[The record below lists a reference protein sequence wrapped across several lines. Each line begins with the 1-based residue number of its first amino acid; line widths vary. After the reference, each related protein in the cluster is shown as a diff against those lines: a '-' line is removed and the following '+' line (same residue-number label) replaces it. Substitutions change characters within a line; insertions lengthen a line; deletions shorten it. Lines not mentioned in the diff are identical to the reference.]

1 MMQSFDGP
9 RLHISLDKLVA
20 NYRLLAERFTG
31 AECAAVV
38 KANAYGLGVEAVAPA
53 LAQAGCQTFFVATL
67 EEGVQLRQLLPD
79 RRIAV
84 FHGVGEG
91 ESLAFINHQLIPVLN
106 SPQQVARWH
115 EVACDHRD
123 ARSILH
129 VDTGMTR
136 LGLTKT
142 EWQALADTPS
152 RVLDCQ
158 ISMIMS
164 HLACASEPDHPANE
178 QQVVSFNEART
189 AFAELPGSLAN
200 SSGIFLGAQWHADLA
215 RPGCSLYGITPNASQ
230 PNPMHPI
237 AELSAPIIQL
247 RVLDRDQAIGY
258 GWTVERKKGAKL
270 ATVALGYADGIFRHV
285 SNRLQAFVGPYKV
298 PLVGRVSM
306 DMMVFDV
313 SEVPDGQLQQ
323 AGRVVVMDN
332 RQTVDDLAQ
341 LADTIGYE
349 IFTRLGRRIRRTY
362 SGVAA

>member
-9 RLHISLDKLVA
+9 RLHISLDKLVE
-20 NYRLLAERFTG
+20 NYCLLASRFSG

-67 EEGVQLRQLLPD
+67 EEGIQLRQQLPD

-91 ESLAFINHQLIPVLN
+91 ESLAYVNHQLIPVLN
-106 SPQQVARWH
+106 SPQHIARWQEVAR
-115 EVACDHRD
+115 EHRD

-136 LGLTKT
+136 LGLTQT
-142 EWQALADTPS
+142 EWQALAAEPS
-152 RVLDCQ
+152 RVVDCQ

-164 HLACASEPDHPANE
+164 HLACASEPEHPAND
-178 QQVVSFNEART
+178 QQAERFNEAR
-189 AFAELPGSLAN
+189 ALFPDLPGSLAN
-200 SSGIFLGAQWHADLA
+200 SSGIFLGAKWHADLA
-215 RPGCSLYGITPNASQ
+215 RPGCSLYGISPNTALS
-230 PNPMHPI
+230 NPMKNVV
-237 AELSAPIIQL
+237 ELSAPIIQL
-247 RVLDRDQAIGY
+247 RTLDRDQSIGY
-258 GWTVERKKGAKL
+258 GWTCERKKGDKL
-270 ATVALGYADGIFRHV
+270 ATVALGYADGIFRHL
-285 SNRLQAFVGPYKV
+285 SNRLQAYVGPYKV

-306 DMMVFDV
+306 DMMIFDV
-313 SEVPDGQLQQ
+313 SDVPDGQLQQ
-323 AGRVVVMDN
+323 AGRVVVMDD

-341 LADTIGYE
+341 LAETIGYE

-362 SGVAA
+362 SGASA